1 MTLEENTLDNLVSET
16 EVQIKNTNGLHIRPA
31 MQFVDAA
38 NRFECDIT
46 VSNDQASVD
55 GKSIMQMTM
64 LAATAG
70 SKLKITARGP
80 DAEQAV
86 NVLRELVEEKNFN
99 EKAPKAR
106 KKN

>member
-1 MTLEENTLDNLVSET
+1 MPSSI
-16 EVQIKNTNGLHIRPA
+16 IKNPVGSIK
-31 MQFVDAA
+31 
-38 NRFECDIT
+38 FESEIT
-46 VSNDQASVD
+46 VSNDHASVD

-99 EKAPKAR
+99 EKPPKTT
-106 KKN
+106 KKS